1 MPFVRI
7 PAALKVPARIGA
19 AFWAIKL
26 LTTAFGESTSDY
38 LVHNVN
44 PYLAV
49 VGGFVV
55 FAIAMALQLRVDRY
69 VPGVYWLAVAMVA
82 LFGTM
87 AADVLHVEF
96 GVPYIA
102 STILFA
108 IVLAAVF
115 ALWSRA
121 EPTLSIH
128 SIATR
133 RRELFYWAAV
143 LATFA
148 MGTAL
153 GDLAAYTFK
162 LGFLSAGIVFA
173 VLFALP
179 GLAYAGRR
187 IDPILA
193 FWSSYVMTRPL
204 GASFADWT
212 GKSSHAGGIGV
223 GDGTTAFVLAAL
235 IVAGVV
241 YLAVSGTDRPGPS
254 AADSTSAATSAA
266 ISSSL

>member
-1 MPFVRI
+1 
-7 PAALKVPARIGA
+7 
-19 AFWAIKL
+19 
-26 LTTAFGESTSDY
+26 
-38 LVHNVN
+38 
-44 PYLAV
+44 
-49 VGGFVV
+49 
-55 FAIAMALQLRVDRY
+55 
-69 VPGVYWLAVAMVA
+69 
-82 LFGTM
+82 
-87 AADVLHVEF
+87 
-96 GVPYIA
+96 
-102 STILFA
+102 
-108 IVLAAVF
+108 
-115 ALWSRA
+115 
-121 EPTLSIH
+121 
-128 SIATR
+128 
-133 RRELFYWAAV
+133 
-143 LATFA
+143 

-212 GKSSHAGGIGV
+212 GKSDHAGGIGV
-223 GDGTTAFVLAAL
+223 GDGATAFVLAAL

-241 YLAVSGTDRPGPS
+241 YLTVSGSDRSGPS
-254 AADSTSAATSAA
+254 PAAESTSASTSAA

>member
-1 MPFVRI
+1 VSLIRTPS
-7 PAALKVPARIGA
+7 ALKVPAVIGA
-19 AFWAIKL
+19 TFWAIKL

-49 VGGFVV
+49 AGGFIVFVV
-55 FAIAMALQLRVDRY
+55 GMAIQLRVDRY
-69 VPGVYWLAVAMVA
+69 IPWVYWLAVGMVA
-82 LFGTM
+82 VFGTM

-96 GVPYIA
+96 HVPYIG
-102 STILFA
+102 SSILFA
-108 IVLAAVF
+108 VALVAVF
-115 ALWSRA
+115 WVWSRA

-128 SIATR
+128 SITTT

-153 GDLAAYTFK
+153 GDLAAYTLH

-179 GLAYAGRR
+179 GLAYLGLR
-187 IDPILA
+187 INAILA
-193 FWSSYVMTRPL
+193 FWASYVMTRPL

-212 GKSSHAGGIGV
+212 GKSRHAGGIGI
-223 GDGTTAFVLAAL
+223 GDGTIAFILLAL
-235 IVAGVV
+235 IVAGVA
-241 YLAVSGTDRPGPS
+241 YLSITRADQIAS
-254 AADSTSAATSAA
+254 AEHGGFEPARAKP
-266 ISSSL
+266 